1 MDQVVSQMETV
12 ECEDTEESRRDW
24 VYWRNALETI
34 QEAVG
39 RRIPY
44 FYDDERAAETNLDD
58 PSQVPIVVPELDK
71 SIPVSPPWE
80 RMERIPGT
88 VPSRTVEGNVRRFLE
103 RKQQQ
108 AERGERSH
116 GRFDALRVAL
126 EALVVFIGGR
136 KPIENINAQLLS
148 NYRDHL
154 EGRIGQSFSHR
165 YAKDHLQ
172 AVKQFVRWC
181 WEQELIDL
189 PRILES
195 RDFAIAVPE
204 KRVEVFTQNEVKRLL
219 DGSNDTTK
227 LYLLLM
233 LNCGMQ
239 QKDIADLGQDE
250 VDWKAGR
257 ITRKRS
263 KTGNHKNVPEVS
275 YLLWNETFRLLKG
288 HRSNDPKLAL
298 TNRNGTPL
306 KTEEIINGKVKKID
320 NIRSAFNRVVRKLA
334 DKNKTTD
341 PVAIEKPLKILRKT
355 AASKLAEH
363 EAYGRFAQHF
373 LGHAPSTVADR
384 HYIKPNEN
392 QFDDALRWL
401 GGQLVREAC

>member
-1 MDQVVSQMETV
+1 M
-12 ECEDTEESRRDW
+12 
-24 VYWRNALETI
+24 
-34 QEAVG
+34 
-39 RRIPY
+39 
-44 FYDDERAAETNLDD
+44 
-58 PSQVPIVVPELDK
+58 
-71 SIPVSPPWE
+71 
-80 RMERIPGT
+80 
-88 VPSRTVEGNVRRFLE
+88 
-103 RKQQQ
+103 
-108 AERGERSH
+108 
-116 GRFDALRVAL
+116 
-126 EALVVFIGGR
+126 
-136 KPIENINAQLLS
+136 LS

-154 EGRIGQSFSHR
+154 EGRIGHGFSHR

-181 WEQELIDL
+181 WEQELIVL

-204 KRVEVFTQNEVKRLL
+204 KRVEVFTQDEIKRLL
-219 DGSNDTTK
+219 GGANDTTK

-239 QKDIADLGQDE
+239 QQDIADLRQEE

-263 KTGNHKNVPEVS
+263 KTGDHKNVPEVS
-275 YLLWNETFRLLKG
+275 YLLWEETFRLLME
-288 HRSNDPKLAL
+288 HRSDHPTLAL

-306 KTEEIINGKVKKID
+306 KTEEIVKGKVKKID

-334 DKNKTTD
+334 DKDKTTD
-341 PVAIEKPLKILRKT
+341 PVKIDKPLKLLRKT

-384 HYIKPNEN
+384 HYIKPNGG
-392 QFDDALRWL
+392 QFDNAMHWL
-401 GGQLVREAC
+401 GEQLSLNANRIASNSCIHD